1 MKLLS
6 VAIPSYNS
14 QDYMSKCIESLLPG
28 GDEVEI
34 LIVDDG
40 SKDNT
45 AQIADEYAAKYPNIV
60 KAIHQENAG
69 HGGAVNTGIANA
81 TGYYFKVVD
90 SDDWVDHDAYMQVL
104 KTLRGFIK
112 DSVKV
117 DLLLSNYVYEKEGAK
132 KKKVIDY
139 VSALPQNQVMGWE
152 DAHRF
157 HMGQYILM
165 HSVIYRTQLLKDS
178 GMKLPLHTF
187 YVDNLYVFQPLP
199 YVETMYY
206 LNVDFYRYYIGRSD
220 QSVNEQIMI
229 KRIDQQLKVN
239 HIMIDYM
246 SKTEIADKKLE
257 KYMRNYLEIITAIS
271 SIFLIAS
278 GTKDSLKKKKE
289 LWRYMKKKDRKLYL
303 NIRSRFLGVVLN
315 APGYGGR
322 SFALLI
328 YKIAH
333 RIFGFN

>member
-1 MKLLS
+1 MKILS

-28 GDEVEI
+28 GEDVEI
-34 LIVDDG
+34 LVVDDG
-40 SKDNT
+40 SKDDT
-45 AQIADEYAAKYPNIV
+45 ARIADEYEAKYPGIV
-60 KAIHQENAG
+60 RAIHQENAG

-81 TGYYFKVVD
+81 TGFYFKVVD
-90 SDDWVDHDAYMQVL
+90 SDDWVDPEAYEKVL
-104 KTLRGFIK
+104 ETLKGFVR
-112 DSVKV
+112 DELFV
-117 DLLLSNYVYEKEGAK
+117 DMLLCNYVYEKEGAK
-132 KKKVIDY
+132 NKKVIDY

-152 DAHRF
+152 DANRF

-165 HSVIYRTQLLKDS
+165 HSVIYRTELLKNS
-178 GMKLPLHTF
+178 GMKLPEHTF
-187 YVDNLYVFQPLP
+187 YVDNLYVFEPLP

-220 QSVNEQIMI
+220 QSVNEKIMI

-246 SKTEIADKKLE
+246 ANRDITNVKL
-257 KYMRNYLEIITAIS
+257 KNYMYNYLEIITAIS

-278 GTKDSLKKKKE
+278 GSRDSIRKKKE
-289 LWRYMKKKDRKLYL
+289 LWRYMKKKDAKLYYKL
-303 NIRSRFLGVVLN
+303 RHRFLGVTLN
-315 APGYGGR
+315 MPGYGGR
-322 SFALLI
+322 SFALMI

>member
-45 AQIADEYAAKYPNIV
+45 AKIADEYAAKYPNIV